1 MVFNVKPDQIKY
13 LSVRVF
19 DALCPPACAACGQ
32 VGADICRICRC
43 TIVEELRSNRASSS
57 IATQTVVSGFEGRIR
72 DVISGMKFKHH
83 RGAAR
88 YLGGLIARQLIND
101 GVIPGRDVEAVTWV
115 PTTKQ
120 RLRERGFDPSEVM
133 ARVVGVQL
141 GLPVIRTLD
150 RVDSGEQKTRTRIER
165 WNGPGFLGRQTR
177 CDRVVLVDDIITTGA
192 TIAAASGALRT
203 SGISHIH
210 IAAVAATP
218 CRRAEALSFTDE
230 RYSTAA

>member
-1 MVFNVKPDQIKY
+1 M
-13 LSVRVF
+13 L
-19 DALCPPACAACGQ
+19 DALCPPFCAACGH
-32 VGADICRICRC
+32 VGAEICRTCRC
-43 TIVEELRSNRASSS
+43 TIVEELRSNRVFSSS
-57 IATQTVVSGFEGRIR
+57 VAAQTVVAGFDGRIR

-101 GVIPGRDVEAVTWV
+101 GVVPGCDVEAVTWV
-115 PTTKQ
+115 PTTKR

-133 ARVVGVQL
+133 ARVVGAQL
-141 GLPVIRTLD
+141 GLPVVRTLD
-150 RVDSGEQKTRTRIER
+150 RVDSGEQKTRTRLER
-165 WNGPGFLGRQTR
+165 WNGPGFRGRQTR
-177 CDRVVLVDDIITTGA
+177 CDRVVLIDDIITTGA

-203 SGISHIH
+203 AGVSHIH

-218 CRRAEALSFTDE
+218 RRRAAASAFIDE